1 MKGFFAPWSL
11 AIAASLIPGAALAD
25 AFDQWSDPTRPYTG
39 AAIERPA
46 EQAGFVLQYTLVS
59 PQRRI
64 AVINGRRYA
73 TGSKL
78 ANWEV
83 AAIDT
88 NEVVLRDR
96 DKEKRLQL
104 LPPMNIKQPILVEA
118 KRHVARP

>member
-1 MKGFFAPWSL
+1 MKGFFATWSL
-11 AIAASLIPGAALAD
+11 AIAASLIPGSAMAD
-25 AFDQWSDPTRPYTG
+25 TFDQWSDPTRPYAG
-39 AAIERPA
+39 AAVELPV
-46 EQAGFVLQYTLVS
+46 EQVGFVLQYTLVS

-78 ANWEV
+78 ANWVV

-88 NEVVLRDR
+88 NEVLLRDR

-104 LPPMNIKQPILVEA
+104 LPSMQIKQPILVEA
-118 KRHVARP
+118 KRNVAQP